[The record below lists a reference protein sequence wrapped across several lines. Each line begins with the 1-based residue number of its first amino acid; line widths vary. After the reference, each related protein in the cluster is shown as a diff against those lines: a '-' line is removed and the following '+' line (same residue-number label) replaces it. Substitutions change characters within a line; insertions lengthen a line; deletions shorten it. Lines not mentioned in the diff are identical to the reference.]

1 MDEAEAV
8 LEGGVGSPGAED
20 LANGMAA
27 LSAGLAREAA
37 MLAQGRVL
45 EAAGAPGVE
54 VGAAGSILERAG
66 RRQLLALALSAIV
79 AGEADA
85 AQLAEAVGEAAAS
98 VGLKGADAAALL
110 RAAAMGLG
118 MDDAAARIAALAM
131 VQDVAAR
138 LG

>member
-1 MDEAEAV
+1 DPDVTHVEGSVDPIRDAETVETELMLADLDS
-8 LEGGVGSPGAED
+8 LEK
-20 LANGMAA
+20 
-27 LSAGLAREAA
+27 R
-37 MLAQGRVL
+37 AQGRVL